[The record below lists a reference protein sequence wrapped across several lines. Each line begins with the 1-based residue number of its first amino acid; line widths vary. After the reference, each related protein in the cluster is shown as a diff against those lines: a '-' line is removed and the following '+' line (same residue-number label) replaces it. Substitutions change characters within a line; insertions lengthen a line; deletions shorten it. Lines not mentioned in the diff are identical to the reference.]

1 MRYLRYNSKNDTVRI
16 ELNQLDVKLLK
27 TLIQGELR
35 RKVDSCD
42 DSFSSSL
49 FVMLSVIKDCDDVL
63 DLPF

>member
-1 MRYLRYNSKNDTVRI
+1 M
-16 ELNQLDVKLLK
+16 NQLDVKLLK

-49 FVMLSVIKDCDDVL
+49 FLMLSVIKDCNDAL